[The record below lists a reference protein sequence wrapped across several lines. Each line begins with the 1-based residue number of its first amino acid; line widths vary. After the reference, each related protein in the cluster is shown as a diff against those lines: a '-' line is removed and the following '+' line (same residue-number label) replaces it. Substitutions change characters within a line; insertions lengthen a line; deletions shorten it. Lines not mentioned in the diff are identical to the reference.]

1 MKTTEG
7 IDFYAFVPYPAKLK
21 ESTTLC
27 EGKSIKSWLKEKYNS
42 VSSFGLDNLLYDGR
56 FKCMGWVFDLRPHLK
71 KYMYILHGRIDRAWA
86 PDVASLRKAK
96 GLKRSEMVIL
106 CPEGF

>member
-7 IDFYAFVPYPAKLK
+7 IVFRAFVQYPGKLK

-27 EGKSIKSWLKEKYNS
+27 EGKSVKSWLKEKYNTA
-42 VSSFGLDNLLYDGR
+42 SFGLDNLLHDGK
-56 FKCMGWVFDLRPHLK
+56 FKCMGWEFDLRPHLK
-71 KYMYILHGRIDRAWA
+71 KYIYTFYGSIYSAWA

-96 GLKRSEMVIL
+96 GLRRFEKVALS
-106 CPEGF
+106 PAGF